1 MDDAQARTHAQRVE
15 SLLESLDRLDPSARE
30 TALAA
35 VQGLVELYGEALER
49 VMRHLAAA
57 DGLVDAVAADEVVAN
72 LLLVHGLH
80 PFDAGERVR
89 RGLQALGPTL
99 SAHGASAELVEIDGG
114 VARIVMREAGHGCG
128 SSTSTLRR
136 TVEEALARAAPDLD
150 RIDVEHAVAQT
161 LLQIGVRPSVAA
173 LAGGAT

>member
-30 TALAA
+30 TAMAA

-80 PFDAGERVR
+80 PFDAAERVR

-114 VARIVMREAGHGCG
+114 VARVVVREVGHG
-128 SSTSTLRR
+128 SSISTLRH